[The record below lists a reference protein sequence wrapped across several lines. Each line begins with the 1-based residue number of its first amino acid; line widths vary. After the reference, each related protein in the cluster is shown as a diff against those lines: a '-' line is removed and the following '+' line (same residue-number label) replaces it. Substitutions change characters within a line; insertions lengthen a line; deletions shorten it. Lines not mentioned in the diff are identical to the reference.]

1 MSEEKTETFVGL
13 DLGTTKICAIVA
25 EVNGSG
31 INILGMGTHPSTGLR
46 RGIVVDMEKTTD
58 CIVSA
63 VEKAET
69 MSGKEIR
76 SVFAG
81 IAGGHVKSQNAH
93 GVVTITDGK
102 VAGKD
107 IERLIDSATARAVP
121 ADREL
126 IHATPGKYSIDR
138 QPPVVN
144 PLGMHGK
151 KIETDVHI
159 VTGQVADTNNLVKCV
174 RNAGMDVNG
183 IVLEQIAS
191 GAAVLSEAEKDF
203 GVVLVDCGGG
213 TTDIAVFSEGR
224 LQYTQN
230 ITLGGNHIDRDI
242 SHCFNT
248 VTDLEARRVKEAHG
262 VAIAD
267 MAADSKDIEVHVLT
281 ENSKRLVS
289 QREIAEVIEPRMR
302 EIFLIVKDEIPDSVR
317 CKNPTAKVIL
327 TGGSFIMKGSV
338 EIASEIFDMPAR
350 VGVPFGVETYS
361 DTVLTPAYS
370 TGVGLIHYGVK
381 YFQNSDKI
389 RVRGENTFQRIRG
402 WMEQWFNGYF

>member
-1 MSEEKTETFVGL
+1 MRSEKAETFVGL
-13 DLGTTKICAIVA
+13 DLGTTKICAVVA

-31 INILGMGTHPSTGLR
+31 INILGMGTHQSTGLR

-58 CIVSA
+58 CITYA
-63 VEKAET
+63 VEKAERV
-69 MSGKEIR
+69 SGKEIR
-76 SVFAG
+76 SVFVG
-81 IAGGHVKSQNAH
+81 IAGGHIKSQNAH
-93 GVVTITDGK
+93 GVVGITGGK
-102 VAGKD
+102 VTDKD
-107 IERLIDSATARAVP
+107 IERLIESAKARAVT

-126 IHATPGKYSIDR
+126 IHATPARYSIDG
-138 QPPVVN
+138 QEAVAN

-151 KIETDVHI
+151 KIEADVHI

-191 GAAVLSEAEKDF
+191 GAAVLNETEKDF

-230 ITLGGNHIDRDI
+230 ITLGGDHVDRDI
-242 SHCFNT
+242 SYRFSA
-248 VTDLEARRVKEAHG
+248 VTDIEARRVKEAHG
-262 VAIAD
+262 VAVAD
-267 MAADSKDIEVHVLT
+267 MASDSKEIEIRVLP
-281 ENSKRLVS
+281 ENAKQLVS

-302 EIFLIVKDEIPDSVR
+302 EILLIAKDEIPDSV
-317 CKNPTAKVIL
+317 KFNSPTSKVVV
-327 TGGSFIMKGSV
+327 TGGSLIMKGSV
-338 EIASEIFDMPAR
+338 EMASEIFDMPAR
-350 VGVPFGVETYS
+350 LGVPFGIDSNNEEVFN
-361 DTVLTPAYS
+361 PAYS

-381 YFQNSDKI
+381 YSEKSDTI

-402 WMEQWFNGYF
+402 WMEQWFIGYF

>member
-1 MSEEKTETFVGL
+1 MSAETTETFVGL

-25 EVNGSG
+25 EANGSG

-63 VEKAET
+63 VEEAER
-69 MSGKEIR
+69 MSGREIR

-81 IAGGHVKSQNAH
+81 VAGGHVKSQNAH
-93 GVVTITDGK
+93 GVVRIADGK
-102 VAGKD
+102 VSGKD
-107 IERLIDSATARAVP
+107 IERLIGSAKARAVS

-126 IHATPGKYSIDR
+126 IHATPGMYSIDG
-138 QPPVVN
+138 QEPVKN
-144 PLGMHGK
+144 PLGMQGE

-213 TTDIAVFSEGR
+213 TTDIAVFSGGC

-230 ITLGGNHIDRDI
+230 ITLGGDHIDRDI
-242 SHCFNT
+242 AHRFT

-262 VAIAD
+262 TAVAETASE
-267 MAADSKDIEVHVLT
+267 SKDIEIRVLA
-281 ENSKRLVS
+281 EDARRFVS
-289 QREIAEVIEPRMR
+289 RREIAEVIEPRMR
-302 EIFLIVKDEIPDSVR
+302 EMLSIAKDEIPESV
-317 CKNPTAKVIL
+317 KLKSPTAKVVV
-327 TGGSFIMKGSV
+327 TGGTLVMEGSV
-338 EIASEIFDMPAR
+338 EIAGEIFDMPAR
-350 VGVPFGVETYS
+350 LGVPFGIGSYS
-361 DTVLTPAYS
+361 DAVFNPAYS

-381 YFQNSDKI
+381 YSEKSDKI
-389 RVRGENTFQRIRG
+389 RVRGGNTFQRIRE
-402 WMEQWFNGYF
+402 WMEQWFDGYF